1 MTEAEG
7 EPSAAPR
14 PYVRCAAIRLLPCLS
29 HPPTGGAGRSQDHR
43 NSDVHLEGSHR
54 DPTGKLEELGPSL
67 CPLSSGTE
75 KRGLWGTTKGHQ
87 GRQQR
92 ADALHIDLPVCKVI
106 SQDVWVAITS
116 REESIMTNG
125 TNRYF

>member
-14 PYVRCAAIRLLPCLS
+14 PYVRCAAIHLLRCLS
-29 HPPTGGAGRSQDHR
+29 HPLTGGTGRSQDHE

-54 DPTGKLEELGPSL
+54 DPTGKFEELGPSL
-67 CPLSSGTE
+67 CPLSSGTQ
-75 KRGLWGTTKGHQ
+75 RLGLWGTTKGDQ

-92 ADALHIDLPVCKVI
+92 ADALHVTYP
-106 SQDVWVAITS
+106 SA
-116 REESIMTNG
+116 R
-125 TNRYF
+125 